1 MFFKKNTSAQ
11 KKAEAAEVSRSRTI
25 TSSEISEA
33 NLADF
38 KLAGG
43 TALVIAFISPHCDF
57 ASVNNKLKQAMPF
70 AEHIIGIMTAG
81 ELGGG
86 SKLYHDTPERWDSI
100 ILHAFAKAL
109 LPKMSIHSLR
119 MFNEEAPQGV
129 NIYTQSEHRIQKI
142 SNEISQVRAPFSV
155 DSHDTIA
162 FTYFD
167 GLTGSEDFFTQALY
181 RTRKFPCYFIGG
193 SAGGKLDF
201 QAAQIALDGQIQA
214 NRAIVCFAKI
224 ARGYRYGIFKSHN
237 FENTNRGFDVVDFNP
252 FTRTLNT
259 VLDDEMNLMTPVD
272 WLSRHFKCSPEQ
284 VDDQLNKYS
293 FGISI
298 NDELYIRSVAAIN
311 PDGSISFFGDFAF
324 GERLFLVK
332 AKDFAQ
338 STAND
343 YKRFMDGKS
352 SKPVAMIANDC
363 ILRRLNN
370 SDSLNKVDSFNG
382 VCLSGFSTFGEFLG
396 LHQNQTVTSI
406 GFFKVG
412 EGDSFR
418 DEYADNFPFY
428 LASFARYYLHSSL
441 VSTKKI
447 NTLQSNVIQHMS
459 QIHPMLQQATQQLE
473 GSASQASSAAEQQ
486 RSLGGQFEAFM
497 TQIAQQQSQRQN
509 LMQGMDKLKDSA
521 DRIVNIIQSIS
532 GIAEQTNLL
541 ALNAAIE
548 AARAGE
554 AGRGFA
560 VVADEVRALSKR
572 TQTSVQETG
581 ETIEEVTES
590 IGEIAKGIDS
600 INSVLSQI
608 ESDSEKF
615 SSELAVLSQNSDQ
628 AAQMAEDDIMRA
640 HETHEKIDLIE
651 EETKLIDKL
660 SSIANSHNG

>member
-1 MFFKKNTSAQ
+1 MFFRKNQQAKTLAESAQ
-11 KKAEAAEVSRSRTI
+11 VSISKTISSKDITEASMAPF
-25 TSSEISEA
+25 
-33 NLADF
+33 N
-38 KLAGG
+38 LAGG

-57 ASVNNKLKQAMPF
+57 SSVNSKLKQATPF
-70 AEHIIGIMTAG
+70 AEHVIGIMTAG

-86 SKLYHDTPERWDSI
+86 TKLYHDTPNTWDGI
-100 ILHAFAKAL
+100 VVHAFSKRL
-109 LPKMSIHSLR
+109 LKKLSIHSIPL
-119 MFNEEAPQGV
+119 FNNETPSGS
-129 NIYTQSEHRIQKI
+129 NLYTQSENRIAKI
-142 SNEISQVRAPFSV
+142 ASEINKIRVPFSV

-167 GLTGSEDFFTQALY
+167 GLTASEDFFTQALY
-181 RTRKFPCYFIGG
+181 KTRKFPCYFIGG

-201 QAAQIALDGQIQA
+201 QSAKIAFDGQVQA
-214 NRAIVCFAKI
+214 NRVLVCFSKI
-224 ARGYRYGIFKSHN
+224 APEYRYGIFKSHN
-237 FENTNRGFDVVDFNP
+237 FENTSRGFDVVDFNP
-252 FTRTLNT
+252 FTRTLHS
-259 VLDDEMNLMTPVD
+259 VLDDSMDLMSPVD
-272 WLSRHFKCSPEQ
+272 WLARHFKCGPEQ
-284 VDDQLNKYS
+284 VGDKLGKYS
-293 FGISI
+293 FGIDI
-298 NDELYIRSVAAIN
+298 NGELFIRSVAAIN

-332 AKDFAQ
+332 AKDFSQ
-338 STAND
+338 TTTSD
-343 YKRFMDGKS
+343 YKRFMDGKPGQ
-352 SKPVAMIANDC
+352 PVAMVANDC

-370 SDSLNKVDSFNG
+370 ADSLGKVDTFSG

-406 GFFKVG
+406 AFFKVG
-412 EGDSFR
+412 ENDNFR

-428 LASFARYYLHSSL
+428 LASFASYYLHSRL

-447 NTLQSNVIQHMS
+447 NTLQASVISHMS
-459 QIHPMLQQATQQLE
+459 QIHPMLQAATAQLE
-473 GSASQASSAAEQQ
+473 GSASQASSAAAQQ
-486 RSLGGQFEAFM
+486 KELGGQFQAFM

-581 ETIEEVTES
+581 ETIEEVTDS
-590 IGEIAKGIDS
+590 ISDINKGIDS
-600 INSVLSQI
+600 INTVLSKV
-608 ESDSEKF
+608 ETDSEKF
-615 SSELAVLSQNSDQ
+615 SSELTIMSQSSEQ
-628 AAQMAEDDIMRA
+628 TAATAEQDIQRA
-640 HETHEKIDLIE
+640 HETHERINVIE
-651 EETKLIDKL
+651 EEITLIDKL
-660 SSIANSHNG
+660 STIANSHNG

>member
-1 MFFKKNTSAQ
+1 
-11 KKAEAAEVSRSRTI
+11 
-25 TSSEISEA
+25 
-33 NLADF
+33 
-38 KLAGG
+38 
-43 TALVIAFISPHCDF
+43 
-57 ASVNNKLKQAMPF
+57 
-70 AEHIIGIMTAG
+70 
-81 ELGGG
+81 
-86 SKLYHDTPERWDSI
+86 
-100 ILHAFAKAL
+100 
-109 LPKMSIHSLR
+109 
-119 MFNEEAPQGV
+119 
-129 NIYTQSEHRIQKI
+129 
-142 SNEISQVRAPFSV
+142 
-155 DSHDTIA
+155 
-162 FTYFD
+162 
-167 GLTGSEDFFTQALY
+167 
-181 RTRKFPCYFIGG
+181 
-193 SAGGKLDF
+193 
-201 QAAQIALDGQIQA
+201 
-214 NRAIVCFAKI
+214 
-224 ARGYRYGIFKSHN
+224 
-237 FENTNRGFDVVDFNP
+237 
-252 FTRTLNT
+252 
-259 VLDDEMNLMTPVD
+259 
-272 WLSRHFKCSPEQ
+272 
-284 VDDQLNKYS
+284 
-293 FGISI
+293 
-298 NDELYIRSVAAIN
+298 
-311 PDGSISFFGDFAF
+311 
-324 GERLFLVK
+324 
-332 AKDFAQ
+332 
-338 STAND
+338 
-343 YKRFMDGKS
+343 
-352 SKPVAMIANDC
+352 
-363 ILRRLNN
+363 
-370 SDSLNKVDSFNG
+370 
-382 VCLSGFSTFGEFLG
+382 
-396 LHQNQTVTSI
+396 
-406 GFFKVG
+406 
-412 EGDSFR
+412 
-418 DEYADNFPFY
+418 
-428 LASFARYYLHSSL
+428 
-441 VSTKKI
+441 
-447 NTLQSNVIQHMS
+447 MS